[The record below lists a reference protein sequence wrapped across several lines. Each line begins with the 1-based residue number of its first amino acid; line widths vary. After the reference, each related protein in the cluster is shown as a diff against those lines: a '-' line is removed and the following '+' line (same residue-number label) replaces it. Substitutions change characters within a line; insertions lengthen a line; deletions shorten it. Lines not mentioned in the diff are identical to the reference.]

1 MEGENVTDPN
11 IESVLAKQSIYE
23 LACQYSRGLDRLDA
37 ELLRSVFF
45 EDAHCEY
52 GFYNGPPAA
61 FVDFAMQALATHAAN
76 HHMVGNALI
85 EVEGDEAFGE
95 IYFQAYHKV
104 SGDSGFED
112 LIIAGRYIDRYEKRD
127 GVWKIAYRSERNDW
141 SRTAPTNDVYFDAAP
156 DGLRGSRR
164 DDAVYDRAS
173 RRK

>member
-1 MEGENVTDPN
+1 MTDPN

-23 LACQYSRGLDRLDA
+23 LACRYSRGLDRLDA
-37 ELLRSVFF
+37 ELLSSVFF

-61 FVDFAMQALATHAAN
+61 FVDFAMQALASHAAN

-112 LIIAGRYIDRYEKRD
+112 LIIAGRYLDRYEKRD
-127 GVWKIAYRSERNDW
+127 GVWKIAYRSERNDR

>member
-1 MEGENVTDPN
+1 VPDND
-11 IESVLAKQSIYE
+11 IDSLLAKQSIYE

-37 ELLRSVFF
+37 DLLRSVFF
-45 EDAHCEY
+45 EDAVCEY

-61 FVDFAMQALATHAAN
+61 FIDFAMQALGTHAAN

-95 IYFQAYHKV
+95 IYFQAYHK
-104 SGDSGFED
+104 SMGASGFED

-127 GVWKIAYRSERNDW
+127 DVWKIAYRSERNDW
-141 SRTAPTNDVYFDAAP
+141 SRTSPTNDVYFEIAP
-156 DGLRGSRR
+156 DGLRGSRQ
-164 DDAVYDRAS
+164 DDAVYDRAK

>member
-1 MEGENVTDPN
+1 MDGENVTDHN

-45 EDAHCEY
+45 DDAHCEY

>member
-1 MEGENVTDPN
+1 MDGENVTDHN

-127 GVWKIAYRSERNDW
+127 GVWKIVYRSERNDW